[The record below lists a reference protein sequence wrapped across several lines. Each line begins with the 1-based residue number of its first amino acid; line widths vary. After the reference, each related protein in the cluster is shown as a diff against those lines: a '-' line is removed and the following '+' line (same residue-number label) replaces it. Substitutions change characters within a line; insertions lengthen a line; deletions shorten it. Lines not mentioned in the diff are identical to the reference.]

1 MALCHVDFFSNVLG
15 QCMQMDVILPERTQG
30 QIGMEG
36 HVDAGKYPTL
46 YLLHGMSDDH
56 TIWQRRTSIER
67 YASEHSL
74 AVVMPG
80 VSLSWCTDMYS
91 SDTCRYFTYVSQELP
106 RICRDFFP
114 NMSPR
119 REDTWVAGLSMGG
132 YGALKCALRAPET
145 FSRAASLSGAV
156 DVASLCRQRALGS
169 SQRYWESVFGPAGQV
184 AGSEND
190 LFALAERVP
199 EPDRP
204 ALFMWCGEQDFLLP
218 DNLRLRDH
226 LARLGYDLT
235 YSQSSGDHQW
245 KYWDEQIQNVL
256 QWIYRDRA

>member
-56 TIWQRRTSIER
+56 TIWQRRTIIER

-80 VSLSWCTDMYS
+80 VSLSWYTDMYS

-119 REDTWVAGLSMGG
+119 REDTWKDICTIVGFISSIAGLFTFWVVLCPMGLLTSCLGYRGNHTRGLAVAGIIISLLAIAIKIGFILYHLDVLPSWLTD
-132 YGALKCALRAPET
+132 GAL
-145 FSRAASLSGAV
+145 
-156 DVASLCRQRALGS
+156 
-169 SQRYWESVFGPAGQV
+169 
-184 AGSEND
+184 
-190 LFALAERVP
+190 
-199 EPDRP
+199 
-204 ALFMWCGEQDFLLP
+204 
-218 DNLRLRDH
+218 
-226 LARLGYDLT
+226 
-235 YSQSSGDHQW
+235 
-245 KYWDEQIQNVL
+245 
-256 QWIYRDRA
+256 